1 MKGGK
6 LMKVKDVMSTNIVCI
21 EPNESAAVAARLLS
35 RFNIGALPV
44 CTKDGR
50 LRGMVTDRDIVLRCV
65 AADDD
70 AQTVKVS
77 EIMTRRIYSVDAQD
91 SVQNASALMA
101 RQQIRRLPVEEG
113 GKLVG
118 MVSLGDVAK
127 LHDYSMEAADALSEI
142 SMNTKKL

>member
-1 MKGGK
+1 
-6 LMKVKDVMSTNIVCI
+6 MKVKDVMSTNVISI
-21 EPNESAAVAARLLS
+21 APNESAAVAARLLS
-35 RFNIGALPV
+35 RFNVGALPV

-77 EIMTRRIYSVDAQD
+77 DIMTRRIFSVDAQE
-91 SVQNASALMA
+91 SVQSAAALMA
-101 RQQIRRLPVEEG
+101 RQQVRRLPVEEE

-118 MVSLGDVAK
+118 MVSLGDFAK
-127 LHDYSMEAADALSEI
+127 LHNFTMEAAEALSEI
-142 SMNTKKL
+142 SLNTKKL

>member
-1 MKGGK
+1 
-6 LMKVKDVMSTNIVCI
+6 MKVKDVMSTNVVCV

-35 RFNIGALPV
+35 RFNVGALPV

-70 AQTVKVS
+70 VQSVKVS
-77 EIMTRRIYSVDAQD
+77 EIMTRRIYSVDAQE
-91 SVQNASALMA
+91 SIQNASALMA
-101 RQQIRRLPVEEG
+101 RRQVRRLPVEEG

-118 MVSLGDVAK
+118 MVSLGDVAR
-127 LHDYSMEAADALSEI
+127 LHDYTTEAAEALGEI
-142 SMNTKKL
+142 SKNTKRL

>member
-1 MKGGK
+1 
-6 LMKVKDVMSTNIVCI
+6 MKVKEVMTTNVVCI

-127 LHDYSMEAADALSEI
+127 LHDYSMEAAEALSEI
-142 SMNTKKL
+142 TANVKNL

>member
-1 MKGGK
+1 
-6 LMKVKDVMSTNIVCI
+6 MSTNVVCV

-35 RFNIGALPV
+35 RFNVGALPV

-70 AQTVKVS
+70 AQSVKVS
-77 EIMTRRIYSVDAQD
+77 EIMTRRIYSVDAQE
-91 SVQNASALMA
+91 SIQNASALMA
-101 RQQIRRLPVEEG
+101 RRQVRRLPVEED

-127 LHDYSMEAADALSEI
+127 LHDYTTEAAEALGEI
-142 SMNTKKL
+142 SKNTKRL

>member
-1 MKGGK
+1 
-6 LMKVKDVMSTNIVCI
+6 MKVKEVMSTNVVCI

-101 RQQIRRLPVEEG
+101 RQQIRRLPVEED

-127 LHDYSMEAADALSEI
+127 LHDYSMEAAEALSEI

>member
-1 MKGGK
+1 
-6 LMKVKDVMSTNIVCI
+6 MKVKDVMSTNVISI
-21 EPNESAAVAARLLS
+21 APNESAAVAARLLS
-35 RFNIGALPV
+35 RFNVGALPV

-77 EIMTRRIYSVDAQD
+77 DIMTRRIFSVDAQE
-91 SVQNASALMA
+91 SVQSAAALMA
-101 RQQIRRLPVEEG
+101 RQQVRRLPVEEE

-127 LHDYSMEAADALSEI
+127 LHDFSMEAGEALGEI
-142 SMNTKKL
+142 SANTKRL

>member
-1 MKGGK
+1 
-6 LMKVKDVMSTNIVCI
+6 MKVKDVMSTNVVCV

-35 RFNIGALPV
+35 RFNVGALPV

-70 AQTVKVS
+70 AQSVKVS

-101 RQQIRRLPVEEG
+101 RQQIRRLPV
-113 GKLVG
+113 GKFK
-118 MVSLGDVAK
+118 K
-127 LHDYSMEAADALSEI
+127 LQMSKKY
-142 SMNTKKL
+142 TKKGNG

>member
-1 MKGGK
+1 
-6 LMKVKDVMSTNIVCI
+6 MSTNVICV

-35 RFNIGALPV
+35 RFNVGALPV

-70 AQTVKVS
+70 AQSVKVS
-77 EIMTRRIYSVDAQD
+77 EIMTRRIYSVDAQESIQD
-91 SVQNASALMA
+91 ASALMA
-101 RQQIRRLPVEEG
+101 RRQVRRLPVEED

-118 MVSLGDVAK
+118 MVSLGDVAR
-127 LHDYSMEAADALSEI
+127 LHDYTTEAAEALGEI
-142 SMNTKKL
+142 SKNTKRL

>member
-1 MKGGK
+1 
-6 LMKVKDVMSTNIVCI
+6 MKVKEVMTTNVVCI

-50 LRGMVTDRDIVLRCV
+50 LCGMVTDRDIVLRCV

-101 RQQIRRLPVEEG
+101 RQQIRRLPVEED

-127 LHDYSMEAADALSEI
+127 LHDYSMEAAEALSEI

>member
-1 MKGGK
+1 
-6 LMKVKDVMSTNIVCI
+6 MSTNVICV

-35 RFNIGALPV
+35 RFNVGALPV

-70 AQTVKVS
+70 AQSVKVS
-77 EIMTRRIYSVDAQD
+77 EIMTRRIYSVDAQESIQD
-91 SVQNASALMA
+91 ASALMA
-101 RQQIRRLPVEEG
+101 RRQVRRLPVEED

-127 LHDYSMEAADALSEI
+127 LQDYTTEAAEALGEI
-142 SMNTKKL
+142 SKNTKRL

>member
-1 MKGGK
+1 
-6 LMKVKDVMSTNIVCI
+6 MSTNVVCV

-35 RFNIGALPV
+35 RFNVGALPV

-70 AQTVKVS
+70 AQSVKVS
-77 EIMTRRIYSVDAQD
+77 EIMTRRIYSVDAQE
-91 SVQNASALMA
+91 SIQNASALMA
-101 RQQIRRLPVEEG
+101 RRQVRRLPVEED

-118 MVSLGDVAK
+118 MVSLGDVAR
-127 LHDYSMEAADALSEI
+127 LHDYTTEAAEALGEI
-142 SMNTKKL
+142 SKNTKRL

>member
-1 MKGGK
+1 
-6 LMKVKDVMSTNIVCI
+6 MSTNVICV

-35 RFNIGALPV
+35 RFNVGALPV

-77 EIMTRRIYSVDAQD
+77 DIMTRRIYSVDAQE
-91 SVQNASALMA
+91 SIQNASALMA
-101 RQQIRRLPVEEG
+101 RRQVRRLPVEEG

-127 LHDYSMEAADALSEI
+127 LQDYTTEAAEALSEI

>member
-1 MKGGK
+1 
-6 LMKVKDVMSTNIVCI
+6 MKVKEVMTTNVVCI

-101 RQQIRRLPVEEG
+101 RQQVRRLPVEED

-127 LHDYSMEAADALSEI
+127 LHDYSMEAAEALGEI
-142 SMNTKKL
+142 SVNTKKL

>member
-1 MKGGK
+1 
-6 LMKVKDVMSTNIVCI
+6 MKVKDVMSTNVVCV
-21 EPNESAAVAARLLS
+21 EPDESAAVAARLLS
-35 RFNIGALPV
+35 RFNVGALPV

-70 AQTVKVS
+70 AQSVKVS
-77 EIMTRRIYSVDAQD
+77 EIMTRRIYSVDAQE
-91 SVQNASALMA
+91 SIQNASVLMA
-101 RQQIRRLPVEEG
+101 RRQVRRLPVEED

-127 LHDYSMEAADALSEI
+127 LHDYTTEAAEALGEI
-142 SMNTKKL
+142 SKNTKKL

>member
-1 MKGGK
+1 
-6 LMKVKDVMSTNIVCI
+6 MKVKDVMSTNVVCV

-35 RFNIGALPV
+35 RFNVGALPV

-77 EIMTRRIYSVDAQD
+77 DIMTRRIYSVDAQE
-91 SVQNASALMA
+91 SIQNASALMA
-101 RQQIRRLPVEEG
+101 RRQVRRLPVEEG

-127 LHDYSMEAADALSEI
+127 LQDYTTEAAEALSEI

>member
-1 MKGGK
+1 
-6 LMKVKDVMSTNIVCI
+6 MKVKDVMSTNVTSIA
-21 EPNESAAVAARLLS
+21 PNESAAVAARLLS
-35 RFNIGALPV
+35 RFNVGALPV

-77 EIMTRRIYSVDAQD
+77 DIMTRRIFSVDAQE
-91 SVQNASALMA
+91 SVQSAAALMA
-101 RQQIRRLPVEEG
+101 RQQVRRLPVEEE

-118 MVSLGDVAK
+118 MVSLGDFAK
-127 LHDYSMEAADALSEI
+127 LHNFTMEAAEALSEI
-142 SMNTKKL
+142 SLNTKKL

>member
-1 MKGGK
+1 
-6 LMKVKDVMSTNIVCI
+6 MKVKDVMSTNVVCV
-21 EPNESAAVAARLLS
+21 EPDESAAVAARLLS
-35 RFNIGALPV
+35 RFNVGALPV

-70 AQTVKVS
+70 AQSVKVS
-77 EIMTRRIYSVDAQD
+77 EIMTRRIYSVDAQE
-91 SVQNASALMA
+91 SIQNASALMA
-101 RQQIRRLPVEEG
+101 RRQVRRLPVEED

-127 LHDYSMEAADALSEI
+127 LQDYTTEAAEALGEI
-142 SMNTKKL
+142 SKNTKRL

>member
-1 MKGGK
+1 
-6 LMKVKDVMSTNIVCI
+6 MSTNVVCV

-35 RFNIGALPV
+35 RFNVGALPV

-77 EIMTRRIYSVDAQD
+77 DIMTRRIYSVDAQE
-91 SVQNASALMA
+91 SIQNASALMA
-101 RQQIRRLPVEEG
+101 RRQVRRLPVEEG

-127 LHDYSMEAADALSEI
+127 LQDYTTEAAEALSEI

>member
-1 MKGGK
+1 
-6 LMKVKDVMSTNIVCI
+6 MKVKDVMSTNVISI
-21 EPNESAAVAARLLS
+21 APNESAAVAARLLS
-35 RFNIGALPV
+35 RFNVGALPV

-77 EIMTRRIYSVDAQD
+77 DIMTRRIFSVDAQE
-91 SVQNASALMA
+91 SVQSAAALMA
-101 RQQIRRLPVEEG
+101 RQQVRRLPVEEE

-118 MVSLGDVAK
+118 MVSLGDVAR
-127 LHDYSMEAADALSEI
+127 LHDYSTEAGEALGEI
-142 SMNTKKL
+142 SANTKRL

>member
-1 MKGGK
+1 
-6 LMKVKDVMSTNIVCI
+6 MKVKNVMSTNVICV

-35 RFNIGALPV
+35 RFNVGALPV

-70 AQTVKVS
+70 AQSVKVS
-77 EIMTRRIYSVDAQD
+77 EIMTRRIYSVDAQE
-91 SVQNASALMA
+91 SIQNASALMA
-101 RQQIRRLPVEEG
+101 RRQVRRLPVEED

-127 LHDYSMEAADALSEI
+127 LHDYTTEAAEALGEI
-142 SMNTKKL
+142 SKNTKKL

>member
-1 MKGGK
+1 
-6 LMKVKDVMSTNIVCI
+6 MKVKDVMSTNVVCV
-21 EPNESAAVAARLLS
+21 EPDESAAVAARLLS
-35 RFNIGALPV
+35 RFNVGALPV

-70 AQTVKVS
+70 AQSVKVS
-77 EIMTRRIYSVDAQD
+77 EIMTRRIYSVDAQE
-91 SVQNASALMA
+91 SIQNASALMA
-101 RQQIRRLPVEEG
+101 RRQVRRLPVEED

-127 LHDYSMEAADALSEI
+127 LHDYTTEAAEALGEI
-142 SMNTKKL
+142 SKNTKRL

>member
-1 MKGGK
+1 
-6 LMKVKDVMSTNIVCI
+6 MKVKDVMSTTVVCV
-21 EPNESAAVAARLLS
+21 EPDESAAVAARLLS
-35 RFNIGALPV
+35 RFNVGALPV

-70 AQTVKVS
+70 AQSVKVS
-77 EIMTRRIYSVDAQD
+77 EIMTRRIYSVDAQE
-91 SVQNASALMA
+91 SIQNASALMA
-101 RQQIRRLPVEEG
+101 RRQVRRLPVEED

-127 LHDYSMEAADALSEI
+127 LQDYTTEAAEALGEI
-142 SMNTKKL
+142 SKNTKRL

>member
-1 MKGGK
+1 
-6 LMKVKDVMSTNIVCI
+6 MKVKDVMSTNVVCV

-35 RFNIGALPV
+35 RFNVGALPV

-70 AQTVKVS
+70 AQNVKVS
-77 EIMTRRIYSVDAQD
+77 EIMTRRIYSVDAQE
-91 SVQNASALMA
+91 SIQNASALMA
-101 RQQIRRLPVEEG
+101 RRQVRRLPVEED

-127 LHDYSMEAADALSEI
+127 LHDYTTEAAEALGEI
-142 SMNTKKL
+142 SKNTKTM